1 MWKISEEIFN
11 PEKQHHKETIFTI
24 GNGYLSTRGAFEEG
38 YPGDSRATFVHGV
51 FDDVPLVFTELAN
64 APDWLP
70 LHIYLND
77 KRFSLD
83 TGTIEHF
90 ERHLD
95 LHTGV
100 LTRIVRW
107 RSPSG
112 DVSTLVFERFA
123 SLADEHLLCIRCL
136 VTPEFD
142 GTLEI
147 RASLNGNMD
156 NEGFAHW
163 HWMSQGERNGVY
175 YLHNRTRATEID
187 LALAMR
193 LISTSV
199 PSQFDDWD
207 AQNVPTVRMTFPV
220 KSGETITV
228 DKFVG
233 IATSRD
239 TADPIEIAVEHTRAA
254 QSWDSALEAHQQ
266 AWDREWERCDIEI
279 EGDDEAQIAI
289 RFNLF
294 QLLIAAPRHD
304 QRVNIG
310 AKTLSGFGYRG
321 HSFWARSSPGKVR
334 ELAKR

>member
-112 DVSTLVFERFA
+112 DLSTLVFERFA

-163 HWMSQGERNGVY
+163 H
-175 YLHNRTRATEID
+175 
-187 LALAMR
+187 
-193 LISTSV
+193 
-199 PSQFDDWD
+199 
-207 AQNVPTVRMTFPV
+207 
-220 KSGETITV
+220 
-228 DKFVG
+228 
-233 IATSRD
+233 
-239 TADPIEIAVEHTRAA
+239 
-254 QSWDSALEAHQQ
+254 
-266 AWDREWERCDIEI
+266 
-279 EGDDEAQIAI
+279 
-289 RFNLF
+289 
-294 QLLIAAPRHD
+294 
-304 QRVNIG
+304 
-310 AKTLSGFGYRG
+310 
-321 HSFWARSSPGKVR
+321 
-334 ELAKR
+334 